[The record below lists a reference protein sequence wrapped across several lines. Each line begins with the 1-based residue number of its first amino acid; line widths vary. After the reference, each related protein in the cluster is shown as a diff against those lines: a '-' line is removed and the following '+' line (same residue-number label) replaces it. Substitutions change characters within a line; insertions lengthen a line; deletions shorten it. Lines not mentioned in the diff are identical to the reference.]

1 MLGRVQKNE
10 KFEFSEEKVYQVLS
24 SDKFS
29 RDCCC
34 FKFPYLLTIEDA
46 KKYLF
51 KVKIMVFQLFVVV
64 GVITVVGVIV
74 LIIDEDTSSQ
84 DASFIIIQIFRIG
97 SIIILIFALS
107 IFCNYVGQLPEM
119 EKIRFYDK
127 VKVIRFLIIFA
138 EIQLP
143 ILQILASLDLIA
155 NTDKYSTEDIVSYTY
170 SLMIG
175 SEMAIVAVLFLY
187 NFPVS
192 DYDEFVD
199 LKSETPLLKEINEG
213 P

>member
-1 MLGRVQKNE
+1 
-10 KFEFSEEKVYQVLS
+10 
-24 SDKFS
+24 
-29 RDCCC
+29 
-34 FKFPYLLTIEDA
+34 
-46 KKYLF
+46 
-51 KVKIMVFQLFVVV
+51 MVFQLFVVV

-187 NFPVS
+187 NFPVR
-192 DYDEFVD
+192 
-199 LKSETPLLKEINEG
+199 
-213 P
+213 

>member
-1 MLGRVQKNE
+1 
-10 KFEFSEEKVYQVLS
+10 
-24 SDKFS
+24 
-29 RDCCC
+29 
-34 FKFPYLLTIEDA
+34 
-46 KKYLF
+46 
-51 KVKIMVFQLFVVV
+51 
-64 GVITVVGVIV
+64 
-74 LIIDEDTSSQ
+74 
-84 DASFIIIQIFRIG
+84 
-97 SIIILIFALS
+97 
-107 IFCNYVGQLPEM
+107 M